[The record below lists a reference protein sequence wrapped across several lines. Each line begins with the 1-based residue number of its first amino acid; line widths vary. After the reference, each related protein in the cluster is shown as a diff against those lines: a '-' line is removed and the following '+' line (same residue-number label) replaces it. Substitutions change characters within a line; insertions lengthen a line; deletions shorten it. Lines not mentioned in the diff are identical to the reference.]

1 MARVNLIPPARRR
14 GSGKPRFAVPAGRPG
29 TELILGVLALI
40 LLLGSIS
47 VFVVERRSLSE
58 ARAAVVEA
66 EADSSRLHAA
76 VERVERIQRV
86 QSRLE
91 ERIEVLESVVDGRLY
106 WLRLM
111 ETLSRS
117 LPAYVWLERVDRQ
130 DLGPEQ
136 IRIAGASFAN
146 AAITDYMR
154 GLEAS
159 PELRD
164 VRLVEVSRSRRD
176 SIDIQQFTLVA
187 AEEGRRTPN
196 VAPDSTAGP
205 GEDPREIEPAE
216 RPPEREAR

>member
-1 MARVNLIPPARRR
+1 MRVNLIPPARQR
-14 GSGKPRFAVPAGRPG
+14 GSRKPRFAVPGRPG
-29 TELILGVLALI
+29 AELILGGLALV

-47 VFVVERRSLSE
+47 LFVVERRSLSE
-58 ARAAVVEA
+58 ARAAIFEA
-66 EADSSRLHAA
+66 EADSARLHGA
-76 VERVERIQRV
+76 VERVERIQRA
-86 QSRLE
+86 QTRLA
-91 ERIEVLESVVDGRLY
+91 ERIEVLEGVLDGRLY

-117 LPAYVWLERVDRQ
+117 LPAFVWLERVERQ

-136 IRIAGASFAN
+136 VRIAGASFAN

-164 VRLVEVSRSRRD
+164 VRLVGVSRSRRD
-176 SIDIQQFTLVA
+176 SVDVQQFTLVA
-187 AEEGRRTPN
+187 WQEGRPVPD

-205 GEDPREIEPAE
+205 EAGRPEVEPARETEE
-216 RPPEREAR
+216 R